1 MPSQTKE
8 NYLKAIY
15 FLSIKNKNITITEL
29 AKKMQVSKPTCNHM
43 VKKLEELSLVK
54 YQKYKPLKLT
64 VKGKKIAT
72 SIIRKHRLTEMFL
85 TQIMGFGW
93 EEVHDI
99 AEEIEHLNSDLFF
112 DRMDEILDF
121 PTIDPHGSPIPDKNG
136 IIVKTKQFHFNQIP
150 IGTQVKLCG
159 FSNNSKDLLLFL
171 NKKNIKLGSKL
182 TIIQFEKF
190 DNSYEVLLDNNKNTI
205 TLTNDVC
212 SCLLVTPLK

>member
-15 FLSIKNKNITITEL
+15 FLSVKNKNVTITEL

-54 YQKYKPLKLT
+54 YQKYKPLILT

-99 AEEIEHLNSDLFF
+99 AEEIEHLNSNLFF
-112 DRMDEILDF
+112 DRMDEILGF
-121 PTIDPHGSPIPDKNG
+121 PTVDPHGSPIPDKSG
-136 IIVKTKQFHFNQIP
+136 KIIKSKQVNFIEAPVGKHVKF
-150 IGTQVKLCG
+150 CG
-159 FSNNSKDLLLFL
+159 FSKSSKELLLYL
-171 NKKNIKLGSKL
+171 NKKKIQLGAVLS
-182 TIIQFEKF
+182 IVQIEKF
-190 DNSYEVLLDNNKNTI
+190 DNSYEILINNDKQST
-205 TLTNDVC
+205 TLSYDAC
-212 SCLLVTPLK
+212 SCLLVTPLE